1 MATEKIAYKLRINVG
16 GDKTSET
23 QNLSP
28 GKTARI
34 KAQAGVR
41 YQLQDVNKNDAP
53 PEQVRVKRV
62 GKDLHVALGEGEEA
76 AQLIIE
82 DYYGVMP
89 EGFNALVGQAEG
101 GSFYEYV
108 LEAPTTD
115 SYTLSLVEG
124 QEFTSAVLGGSEVSG
139 SGAALAVLAFNPLLA
154 AGAAAGAA
162 GAAAG
167 GGGTTAPAAT
177 VDTTPPAAP
186 GLKVDDRD
194 ANGKINASGTAEIG
208 STVTVTWPDG
218 STSTTTAGP
227 DGTWAV
233 ESPSVQQSGTVK
245 ATATDVSNNTG
256 PEVQE
261 TYSAA
266 LPNVAPT
273 AVTLDNKTTTLP
285 ENTDTTTRVKV
296 ADIAVADDG
305 QGTNTITLTGA
316 DAGKF
321 EVVGWVLR
329 NRHSR
334 AAKDK
339 GV

>member
-41 YQLQDVNKNDAP
+41 YQLQDANKNDAP

-115 SYTLSLVEG
+115 SYTLSLAEG
-124 QEFTSAVLGGSEVSG
+124 QDFTSAVLGGSEVSG

-194 ANGKINASGTAEIG
+194 ANGKINASGTAAEPIIF
-208 STVTVTWPDG
+208 
-218 STSTTTAGP
+218 TAEADNLNGNLGQS
-227 DGTWAV
+227 DRGLWGGVVILGRARINTAAGTPCLYPISAA
-233 ESPSVQQSGTVK
+233 SNSGTTVPL
-245 ATATDVSNNTG
+245 ASLLPYGLASVRV
-256 PEVQE
+256 PEAVQVGL
-261 TYSAA
+261 AA
-266 LPNVAPT
+266 LAGLENGQRLPLDIQVGDKVIYSKYGGTEVKYNNEEYLILSARDVL
-273 AVTLDNKTTTLP
+273 AVVEK
-285 ENTDTTTRVKV
+285 
-296 ADIAVADDG
+296 
-305 QGTNTITLTGA
+305 
-316 DAGKF
+316 
-321 EVVGWVLR
+321 
-329 NRHSR
+329 
-334 AAKDK
+334 
-339 GV
+339 